1 MVREYLEPT
10 PATRRKLALVVLAG
24 VALGA
29 LLEFWLK
36 PAVLHFIDTLPI
48 CAQLPWWRGL
58 LVSAIC
64 LLPLAAL
71 FAFLQAHKL
80 LRFKQWPPPDA
91 WVLRRTPIQRGR
103 VVTVR
108 AYVLLFVG
116 LVIIG
121 VTLYLA
127 WQVTKVPFFS
137 MPSGC
142 APNLLVNTDASSGA
156 PRAIRSRR
164 VSLVR

>member
-1 MVREYLEPT
+1 MAREYLEPT
-10 PATRRKLALVVLAG
+10 LATRRKLALVALVGVLL
-24 VALGA
+24 VA

-36 PAVLHFIDTLPI
+36 PRVLHYIDGLPI

-58 LVSAIC
+58 LVSTIC

-71 FAFLQAHKL
+71 FAFLQARKL

-108 AYVLLFVG
+108 AFVLLFVG
-116 LVIIG
+116 LVILG

-137 MPSGC
+137 VPRGC
-142 APNLLVNTDASSGA
+142 APSLSVNTDAPSA
-156 PRAIRSRR
+156 ALRAARGSP
-164 VSLVR
+164 VTFVH